1 MRFDNQTA
9 IVTGAASG
17 MGRATARL
25 MAERGAAVVINDV
38 NEKGLATVADE
49 IRDAGGQVLAIP
61 GSIGDRAFVAEAT
74 AQAVHDFGRV
84 DMLFNVAG
92 YAAYGPAES
101 YDVWDEMVGVN
112 MSGTYYFCR
121 EVARQSMIPNRK
133 GAIVNV
139 SSLSGLV
146 AHPNDI
152 GYIAAKHGV
161 VGITKSLAVEWARHN
176 IRVNCICPGFTMTG
190 IFEAVTKEEPDRF
203 ALRAR
208 KTPLGRGAD
217 PREQATVM
225 AFLASDEASYVTGVI
240 MPVDG
245 GNMALSSG
253 WFPPEVFPANG

>member
-1 MRFDNQTA
+1 MRFENQIA
-9 IVTGAASG
+9 IITGAASG
-17 MGRATARL
+17 MGRATAQL
-25 MAERGAAVVINDV
+25 MASRGAAVAINDV
-38 NEKGLATVADE
+38 NGQGLAEVEDE
-49 IRDAGGQVLAIP
+49 LRAKGARVLAAA
-61 GSIGDRAFVAEAT
+61 GSIGDRSFVTEMT
-74 AQAVHDFGRV
+74 AQVVRDWGGV
-84 DMLFNVAG
+84 DTLFNVAG
-92 YAAYGPAES
+92 YAAYGPAEA
-101 YDVWDEMVGVN
+101 YDVWDEMVNVN

-139 SSLSGLV
+139 ASLSGLV
-146 AHPNDI
+146 AHPNDV

-161 VGITKSLAVEWARHN
+161 VGITKSLAVEWARYN

-208 KTPLGRGAD
+208 KTPLGRAAD

-225 AFLASDEASYVTGVI
+225 AFLNSNDASYVTGVI

-253 WFPPEVFPANG
+253 WFPPELSPAQG